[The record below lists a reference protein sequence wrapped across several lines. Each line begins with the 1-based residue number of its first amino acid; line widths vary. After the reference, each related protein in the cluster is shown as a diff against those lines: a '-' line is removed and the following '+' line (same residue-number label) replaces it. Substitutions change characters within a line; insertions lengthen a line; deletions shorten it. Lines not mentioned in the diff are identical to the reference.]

1 MKVCTICSSFPKL
14 PTSYLWLLF
23 LCYITYYIFVLE
35 FYLKYAHGIV
45 SEYLEDYL
53 IEKLEKK
60 FNFKTEL
67 VEYLGNKRKSE
78 VEDINETNKRVKHE
92 PNDTEVDFK
101 FNSITPEIKKPK
113 TLTAKEKARHKAA
126 SGTKTISSFFTK
138 K

>member
-1 MKVCTICSSFPKL
+1 MV
-14 PTSYLWLLF
+14 
-23 LCYITYYIFVLE
+23 FVLE
-35 FYLKYAHGIV
+35 FYLKYAHGII

-53 IEKLEKK
+53 IEQLDKT

-67 VEYLGNKRKSE
+67 IEHLGNKRKSE

-92 PNDTEVDFK
+92 HNDTEEELK
-101 FNSITPEIKKPK
+101 YNSLTPEIKKSK
-113 TLTAKEKARHKAA
+113 TLTAKEKARQKAA

>member
-1 MKVCTICSSFPKL
+1 M
-14 PTSYLWLLF
+14 LF